1 MQKQNETNQ
10 NKTQNITE
18 KKKRKKKKP
27 QIFLI
32 NIINKKE
39 ALSVVVSDFLNPLLC
54 VYVAVHTFLFQAF
67 IHSSLVSRHSP

>member
-1 MQKQNETNQ
+1 MKPT
-10 NKTQNITE
+10 KTKPRTE
-18 KKKRKKKKP
+18 QKKRKGKKKKT